1 MSHEPHS
8 PPPIEAAAGGHAH
21 AAVHPAGDQPLV
33 GHLVPMTTLV
43 VTACALLV
51 LTCITVAVRY
61 MDIGEF
67 NIYIALG
74 IAVIK
79 ASLVALFFMHL
90 RWDRPFNMIVFFG
103 CVLFVVLMM
112 GFCLMDTSQYRHEQ
126 INGNPP
132 LVAETL
138 LQNAPNA
145 PVGRFDQ

>member
-1 MSHEPHS
+1 
-8 PPPIEAAAGGHAH
+8 
-21 AAVHPAGDQPLV
+21 
-33 GHLVPMTTLV
+33 MTTLV